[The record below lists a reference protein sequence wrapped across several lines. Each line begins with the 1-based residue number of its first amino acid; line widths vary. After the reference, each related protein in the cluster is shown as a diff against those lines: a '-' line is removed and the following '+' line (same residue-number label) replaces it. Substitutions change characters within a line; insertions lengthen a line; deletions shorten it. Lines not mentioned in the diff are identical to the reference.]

1 MKTQGSSSTH
11 MQLYIY
17 IYGPLH
23 KQNATTRQNKN
34 SHKHSL
40 SFETRVLELS
50 MEREECSSS
59 ESGWTTYIS
68 SPMEDDEEEVT
79 DEVYYEG
86 HITGN
91 DKRKHVN
98 DYENNKDSDDS
109 MASDAS
115 SGPSYPQTSNRG
127 RSRECIVLRNGKSE
141 SKSKSNE
148 DYDHKHNAKNSGN
161 YKCRIQEKKKS
172 ESKSKHFKK
181 K

>member
-1 MKTQGSSSTH
+1 
-11 MQLYIY
+11 
-17 IYGPLH
+17 
-23 KQNATTRQNKN
+23 
-34 SHKHSL
+34 
-40 SFETRVLELS
+40 

-68 SPMEDDEEEVT
+68 SPMEDDEQEET

-91 DKRKHVN
+91 DQRKHVN
-98 DYENNKDSDDS
+98 EYENNKDSDDS

-141 SKSKSNE
+141 SKSKSKSKSNE

-161 YKCRIQEKKKS
+161 YKCRIKEKKKS
-172 ESKSKHFKK
+172 ESKSKSFKK